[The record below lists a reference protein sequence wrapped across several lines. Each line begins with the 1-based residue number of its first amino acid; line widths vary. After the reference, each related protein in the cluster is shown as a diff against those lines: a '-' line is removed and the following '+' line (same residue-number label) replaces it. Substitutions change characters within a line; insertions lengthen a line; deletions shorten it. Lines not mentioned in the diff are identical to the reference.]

1 MSGETTPT
9 PVANKPT
16 WTVNEYDAAAC
27 IASAEINRKMLE
39 AYDTTDD
46 FPKNWQ
52 VQDPRLADKGANKGQ
67 PSPRWKIA
75 ASSIG
80 GSQRHLCNRH

>member
-9 PVANKPT
+9 PVATKPT
-16 WTVNEYDAAAC
+16 WTVNDYDAAAC
-27 IASAEINRKMLE
+27 IASEEINRKMSE
-39 AYDTTDD
+39 AYNATDS

-67 PSPRWKIA
+67 PAPVGR
-75 ASSIG
+75 
-80 GSQRHLCNRH
+80 SQRRQSELPASPLQPL